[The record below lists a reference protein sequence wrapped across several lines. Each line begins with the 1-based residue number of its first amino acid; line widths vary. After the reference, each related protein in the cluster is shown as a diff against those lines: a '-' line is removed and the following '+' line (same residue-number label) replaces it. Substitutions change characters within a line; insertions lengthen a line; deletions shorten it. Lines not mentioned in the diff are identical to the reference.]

1 MHAYITHVPNKCV
14 CVYILCACAF
24 LFPLVDGW
32 KSIWGV
38 TSNWN
43 AAYLTMT
50 FPFNFI
56 AHRYFDAHLIV
67 GTDNL
72 RGKEQSIW
80 SIYVNGVVR
89 CGACGS
95 VCYLALLALLVMF
108 YALHNLIVL
117 WFCVAIQIA
126 AWVWVWYV
134 NLSVDWLLLQFKLIF
149 CVRRPMSVKLLFWS
163 YTVFGGGHEK
173 QMKKK

>member
-14 CVYILCACAF
+14 CVYFVCLCIFISFGRRMKEHLGCYIE
-24 LFPLVDGW
+24 LECRLSYIV
-32 KSIWGV
+32 
-38 TSNWN
+38 
-43 AAYLTMT
+43 TMT

-56 AHRYFDAHLIV
+56 AHRYFEAHLIV

-72 RGKEQSIW
+72 RGKEQSSR
-80 SIYVNGVVR
+80 SIYYVYGVW

-117 WFCVAIQIA
+117 
-126 AWVWVWYV
+126 
-134 NLSVDWLLLQFKLIF
+134 
-149 CVRRPMSVKLLFWS
+149 
-163 YTVFGGGHEK
+163 
-173 QMKKK
+173 

>member
-1 MHAYITHVPNKCV
+1 MGFVVIFFLYAHTYWCYSSIVRSLTLFNCKSCSYTCTHTLHTFQICM

-72 RGKEQSIW
+72 RGKEQSIR
-80 SIYVNGVVR
+80 SIYYVYGVVR
-89 CGACGS
+89 CVWKCMLFGFARFACY
-95 VCYLALLALLVMF
+95 VLCLA
-108 YALHNLIVL
+108 
-117 WFCVAIQIA
+117 
-126 AWVWVWYV
+126 
-134 NLSVDWLLLQFKLIF
+134 
-149 CVRRPMSVKLLFWS
+149 
-163 YTVFGGGHEK
+163 
-173 QMKKK
+173 

>member
-1 MHAYITHVPNKCV
+1 MCV
-14 CVYILCACAF
+14 CIFISFGRRMKEHLGCYIELECRLSYMNF
-24 LFPLVDGW
+24 IV
-32 KSIWGV
+32 
-38 TSNWN
+38 
-43 AAYLTMT
+43 TMT

-56 AHRYFDAHLIV
+56 AHRYFDVHLIV

-163 YTVFGGGHEK
+163 YTVFGGGQEK
-173 QMKKK
+173 QIKIKKKW